1 MHVNAFNADPENG
14 RLADEMGIVVGTSH
28 CDMLLRSNQHE
39 YDPWVG
45 KKGYQ
50 GLLYDYSIAENRP
63 RLQEYWRESVEQNSS
78 YEVSYTIGMRGIHD
92 TGFCTRAIDSDL
104 SLTEE
109 EKLSA
114 RVRLLETV
122 ISDQREIIRSS
133 LHLNRPDE
141 AFQVFIPYK

>member
-1 MHVNAFNADPENG
+1 MKTDWPSVHVKAFNADPENG

-63 RLQEYWRESVEQNSS
+63 RR
-78 YEVSYTIGMRGIHD
+78 
-92 TGFCTRAIDSDL
+92 
-104 SLTEE
+104 
-109 EKLSA
+109 
-114 RVRLLETV
+114 
-122 ISDQREIIRSS
+122 
-133 LHLNRPDE
+133 
-141 AFQVFIPYK
+141 